1 MLACTALVGCTSD
14 DVVEN
19 NEQTL
24 EKGKA
29 YVAVDI
35 KTFNP
40 SSRTANDFYE
50 DGIDAENAVT
60 NARFYF
66 FNSDGTAWSANNQ
79 GTNYVEASLSL
90 SNKTDDDIPSEET
103 TRPGNIEEESTAVL
117 VIQNNTGTLPQ
128 SIVAV
133 LNAPTYLEN
142 TSKSLSE
149 LKSAIGNIEEIGAT
163 TSGNF
168 VMTNS
173 VYKNKLNEVATE
185 VMLAPENICDND
197 GSGDKNGALD
207 HPVSIYVERV
217 VAKVRLQDPT
227 STNNLPT
234 GSSFTPVGN
243 NTETAIYAK
252 INGWGIANNV
262 DKSYL
267 FKNISTNWDDTS
279 LGFTWNDIPY
289 FRSYWATTATGAA
302 NTNANSWSSL
312 DDFND
317 KYCFENTSGSI
328 LPTEV
333 LVSATLVDQD
343 ENPIEIAEWFTQ
355 QYTVAGLKA
364 KVAESLNQKLFTK
377 DGSTL
382 TAIPT
387 EAIDFVATSP
397 EDEQN
402 GYESYE
408 AKAIIASTF
417 KDTKWH
423 NIDGTELTATQ
434 VNDIMATVQPAKI
447 WKSGQTYYRA
457 KIRHLANNSEDPGY
471 YGVVRN
477 HLYKIQV
484 TGVSGLG
491 TPVYNPDKIIIPT
504 DDDSDKSFVAA
515 QIYILSWRVVANDN
529 VILE

>member
-1 MLACTALVGCTSD
+1 MLACTALVGCTDD

-19 NEQTL
+19 NETL

-40 SSRTANDFYE
+40 SSRTASDYYE
-50 DGIDAENAVT
+50 DGIEAENAVT

-66 FNSDGTAWSANNQ
+66 FNSNGTAWSANSQ

-90 SNKTDDDIPSEET
+90 SNKTDDDIASGET
-103 TRPGNIEEESTAVL
+103 TRPGNIEKESAAVL

-133 LNAPTYLEN
+133 LNAPTYLDN
-142 TSKSLSE
+142 TSKSLTE
-149 LKSAIGNIEEIGAT
+149 LKAAIGNIEQIGTT

-197 GSGDKNGALD
+197 GTGEQNGALD

-217 VAKVRLQDPT
+217 VAKVRLQGPT
-227 STNNLPT
+227 STNKLAT
-234 GSSFTPVGN
+234 GSTFTPVDSD
-243 NTETAIYAK
+243 TETAIYAK

-262 DKSYL
+262 NNSYL
-267 FKNISTNWDDTS
+267 FKNINTSWDDTR

-289 FRSYWATTATGAA
+289 FRSYWATTATTAA
-302 NTNANSWSSL
+302 NTNANSWGDL
-312 DDFND
+312 NDFND
-317 KYCFENTSGSI
+317 KYCFENTSSSL

-333 LVSATLVDQD
+333 LVSATLVDQN
-343 ENPIEIAEWFTQ
+343 ENAIEIAEWFTQ
-355 QYTVAGLKA
+355 QYTVTGLKA

-377 DGSTL
+377 NGTTL

-387 EAIDFVATSP
+387 EAIDFVATN
-397 EDEQN
+397 ETDEQN

-408 AKAIIASTF
+408 AKAIIASTY
-417 KDTKWH
+417 KNTKWH
-423 NIDGTELTATQ
+423 NIDGTELTDAQ
-434 VNDIMATVQPAKI
+434 VNEIMATVQPAKI

-457 KIRHLANNSEDPGY
+457 KIRHLANDSESQGY

-529 VILE
+529 VTLQ